1 MSVLKLNPSV
11 SDPPKSSQGFSAK
24 SYSLHETVTE
34 FCMEILAH
42 QYQQRMCEIKALNKI
57 SEVGYLSGT
66 IVKAVW
72 LGYPILKKKK
82 ITGYKSHFPE
92 AL

>member
-1 MSVLKLNPSV
+1 
-11 SDPPKSSQGFSAK
+11 
-24 SYSLHETVTE
+24 
-34 FCMEILAH
+34 
-42 QYQQRMCEIKALNKI
+42 MCEIKALNKI

-82 ITGYKSHFPE
+82 KSLVIKAISQKHCE
-92 AL
+92 ICGGKMSCNNKK

>member
-1 MSVLKLNPSV
+1 MSTYGWHYRHMLTHSILSASLCDMSVLKLNPSV

-42 QYQQRMCEIKALNKI
+42 QYQ
-57 SEVGYLSGT
+57 
-66 IVKAVW
+66 
-72 LGYPILKKKK
+72 
-82 ITGYKSHFPE
+82 
-92 AL
+92 